1 MRKSRY
7 SGWKLDLRQVLRD
20 IKTMERNQKL
30 KKEGKL
36 GILFTLDDVARK
48 HNSTREAINYLRKR
62 YKHEQIS
69 SEEDSLSRDKDKQK
83 EPKTMFGVDT
93 DFYFKWTGGK
103 EFVTTD
109 KTTGIPYFD
118 YKKVWAWIEA
128 YKNEEVKRA

>member
-1 MRKSRY
+1 M
-7 SGWKLDLRQVLRD
+7 
-20 IKTMERNQKL
+20 
-30 KKEGKL
+30 
-36 GILFTLDDVARK
+36 
-48 HNSTREAINYLRKR
+48 
-62 YKHEQIS
+62 
-69 SEEDSLSRDKDKQK
+69 DKDKQK

-128 YKNEEVKRA
+128 YKNEEVKRALELGFEYGADWQEVGLPSKTQALESAFENYLNSNKD